1 MSNITKIAA
10 VLLVLLAA
18 VLGVLAYR
26 LATQAPP
33 PPPAPTVTHNDTA
46 PARATFPVV
55 VAAKAIAAGERI
67 APDALKTEQWPMQPG
82 QSYTSTEK
90 LVGEYVRLDIAAG
103 QPLSDALL
111 AKGLARYL
119 QPGERAVT
127 IPVDETSGVQNRV
140 LPGDMV
146 DLFYV
151 VERGAEVQGT
161 QTRLLQSRV
170 KVLAY
175 GLKSVDGPPAGEEQ
189 GSAPGQSRQP
199 PPAPR
204 NAVLAVPVEKVNE
217 LLLAAK
223 SGRLQMALRAP
234 EDEAVP
240 DTDLFVA
247 RVPVLPVKPGL
258 TAEQQAQ
265 AKEAVNAAYAGD
277 VLPQLAG
284 PAPAPEVRPRP
295 RPAAA
300 AGGSSR
306 SIEVVRG
313 TDVQSVRY

>member
-1 MSNITKIAA
+1 MSTVTKIAA
-10 VLLVLLAA
+10 ALLVMLAV
-18 VLGVLAYR
+18 VLGFLAYR

-33 PPPAPTVTHNDTA
+33 PPLPVTQPAAAPA
-46 PARATFPVV
+46 PARATVPVV
-55 VAAKAIAAGERI
+55 VAAREIPAGQRIAA
-67 APDALKTEQWPMQPG
+67 DALKIEQWHARPMQAYATPD
-82 QSYTSTEK
+82 K
-90 LVGEYVRLDIAAG
+90 LVGEYARMDIAAG
-103 QPLSDALL
+103 QPLGEALL
-111 AKGLARYL
+111 SRGLARYL

-146 DLFYV
+146 DLFFV
-151 VERGAEVQGT
+151 LERGAEVPGT

-170 KVLAY
+170 RVLAY

-189 GSAPGQSRQP
+189 ATAPGQSRSQ

-204 NAVLAVPVEKVNE
+204 NAVLAVPVDKVNE

-234 EDEAVP
+234 QDEAMP
-240 DTDLFVA
+240 DPGLFAA
-247 RVPVLPVKPGL
+247 RVPLLAARPGL
-258 TAEQQAQ
+258 TAQQQAR
-265 AKEAVNAAYAGD
+265 ANEPVNAAYAGE

-284 PAPAPEVRPRP
+284 PPPAPEPRPRP
-295 RPAAA
+295 RPAAGD
-300 AGGSSR
+300 GGR

>member
-1 MSNITKIAA
+1 MSTVTKIAA
-10 VLLVLLAA
+10 ALLVMLAVA
-18 VLGVLAYR
+18 LGFLAYR
-26 LATQAPP
+26 LATQSPPP
-33 PPPAPTVTHNDTA
+33 PPPAAQPTAA
-46 PARATFPVV
+46 PARATVPVV
-55 VAAKAIAAGERI
+55 VAARAIPAGERI
-67 APDALKTEQWPMQPG
+67 AADALKIEQWHAQPT
-82 QSYTSTEK
+82 QAYATTEK
-90 LVGEYVRLDIAAG
+90 LVGEYARLDIAAG
-103 QPLSDALL
+103 QPLGDALL

-140 LPGDMV
+140 LPGDVV
-146 DLFYV
+146 DLFFV
-151 VERGAEVQGT
+151 LDRGAEVPGT

-189 GSAPGQSRQP
+189 ASAPGQSRSP

-204 NAVLAVPVEKVNE
+204 NAVLAVPVDKVNE

-234 EDEAVP
+234 QDEAMP
-240 DTDLFVA
+240 DPDLFPA
-247 RVPVLPVKPGL
+247 RMPVLAAKPGL

-265 AKEAVNAAYAGD
+265 AKDPVNAAYAGE

-284 PAPAPEVRPRP
+284 PPPAPESRPRP

-300 AGGSSR
+300 SGGGR